1 MNVREWGI
9 ALLCC
14 VIPGDELRPLTTAQL
29 RTLGQRVRAMGIP
42 ERPNATLREEHLT
55 AMGYSEEEA
64 WRICALLDRERR
76 LERYLDG
83 ARDRNITLLTRLSPE
98 YPLQLHHKLGINA
111 PPLLF
116 AAGNLEL
123 LNRPA
128 VSLVGSRALE
138 EGGKRFARKVGSL
151 AAAEGHVLVSGNA
164 AGADQ
169 EGQRACLQTGGSI
182 IAFVADELYRHVPQ
196 DEEHQLMLSES
207 GYDLPFSAARA
218 LHRNHFIHALGEKTF
233 VAQCA
238 PNQGGTWSGT
248 TENLRRGWSE
258 VYVCDDGSE
267 AMRALCDRGANPLRE
282 EKLHSLSAL
291 QSAQCSLFDTN
302 F

>member
-1 MNVREWGI
+1 MNIREWGI

-42 ERPNATLREEHLT
+42 EQPNAFLRTTDLT
-55 AMGYSEEEA
+55 AIGYTEEEA
-64 WRICALLDRERR
+64 WRICALLDREHR

-83 ARDRNITLLTRLSPE
+83 AREKGITLLTRLSPE

-116 AAGNLEL
+116 ATGNLEL

-128 VSLVGSRALE
+128 ISLVGARALE
-138 EGGKRFARKVGSL
+138 EKGKRFARRVGSL
-151 AAAEGHVLVSGNA
+151 AAAEGCVLVSGNA
-164 AGADQ
+164 AGADR
-169 EGQRACLQTGGSI
+169 EGQTACLQAGGSI
-182 IAFVADELYRHVPQ
+182 IAFVADELFRHVPR
-196 DEEHQLMLSES
+196 DEVHQLMLSES
-207 GYDLPFSAARA
+207 GFDLPFSPARA
-218 LHRNHFIHALGEKTF
+218 LHRNHLIHALGEKTF

-238 PNQGGTWSGT
+238 ANQGGTWSGT

-258 VYVCDDGSE
+258 VYVCDDGSDG
-267 AMRALCDRGANPLRE
+267 MRALCDRGANPLGEDDLR
-282 EKLHSLSAL
+282 SLQIL
-291 QSAQCSLFDTN
+291 RSAQCSLFE
-302 F
+302 